1 MPVSKFLDGL
11 LFIALAIA
19 TMLLLVSGDTT
30 HGLMCGIW
38 TELCALG
45 RILYRIEKA
54 KGSG

>member
-1 MPVSKFLDGL
+1 MQFFRLLDAAQ
-11 LFIALAIA
+11 FVTLAIA
-19 TMLLLVSGDTT
+19 TVILLVNGDTA